1 MTKSSIRGATVRLQ
15 LFYARQRPEFLGQV
29 FRDSFSVF
37 YVIDE
42 RRFRAQQRG
51 FHVEKSALV
60 TTPSRLQLGD
70 PLGRLRSHGGDDI
83 GRVSAGIYFVL

>member
-1 MTKSSIRGATVRLQ
+1 MRYRTSV
-15 LFYARQRPEFLGQV
+15 YARQRPEFRGQV

-42 RRFRAQQRG
+42 RRFRAQR
-51 FHVEKSALV
+51 ARNM
-60 TTPSRLQLGD
+60 SRS
-70 PLGRLRSHGGDDI
+70 RRSSRRSEEPTRRIEEAEAAEHGGDDI